1 MDLRRIESLWAHVHW
16 LTVLGD
22 LGSYTAAA
30 RRLGVSK
37 AAMSQR
43 ISELEHAAGVPLVRR
58 TTRSVRLTDAGVQL
72 AEASRGAFAQIERGF
87 ESVRNL
93 ADAPRGLIRV
103 TAPVALGRQHVV
115 PLLPAFLR
123 AHPQVRVELQL
134 SDHLASMAQEGFDL
148 AIRHC
153 ERPPETHVAW
163 PLTRT
168 ESWLL
173 ASPDYLAQA
182 GTPTRPSE
190 LAAHPCLHYPR
201 PGEPAV
207 WRFRPPTGDPAGAPL
222 VDTADG
228 HDAAEVAVAVSG
240 PLSANNSEALRD
252 AALAGLGIALLPDF
266 TAQAALRAGQLV
278 RVLAEWQA
286 LGAFGEHLWAI
297 RPYSALVPSSV
308 QALVTHLR
316 AGLAGGFGA

>member
-58 TTRSVRLTDAGVQL
+58 TTRSVRLTEAGLQL
-72 AEASRGAFAQIERGF
+72 VEATRGAFAQIERGF

-115 PLLPAFLR
+115 PLLPAFLA

-134 SDHLASMAQEGFDL
+134 SDHLVSMAQEGFDL

-163 PLTRT
+163 ALTRT

-173 ASPDYLAQA
+173 ATPAYLARA

-207 WRFRPPTGDPAGAPL
+207 WRFRPPVADAAL
-222 VDTADG
+222 DDADG

-240 PLSANNSEALRD
+240 PLSANNSEALRE
-252 AALAGLGIALLPDF
+252 AALADLGIALLPDF
-266 TAQAALRAGQLV
+266 SAQAAVRAGQLR
-278 RVLAEWQA
+278 RVLADWQA
-286 LGAFGEHLWAI
+286 LGTFGEHLWAI

-308 QALVTHLR
+308 QALVAHLR
-316 AGLAGGFGA
+316 AGLAAGFGVVPAS

>member
-72 AEASRGAFAQIERGF
+72 VEATRGAFAQIERGF

-115 PLLPAFLR
+115 PLL
-123 AHPQVRVELQL
+123 
-134 SDHLASMAQEGFDL
+134 
-148 AIRHC
+148 
-153 ERPPETHVAW
+153 
-163 PLTRT
+163 
-168 ESWLL
+168 
-173 ASPDYLAQA
+173 
-182 GTPTRPSE
+182 
-190 LAAHPCLHYPR
+190 
-201 PGEPAV
+201 
-207 WRFRPPTGDPAGAPL
+207 
-222 VDTADG
+222 
-228 HDAAEVAVAVSG
+228 
-240 PLSANNSEALRD
+240 
-252 AALAGLGIALLPDF
+252 
-266 TAQAALRAGQLV
+266 
-278 RVLAEWQA
+278 
-286 LGAFGEHLWAI
+286 
-297 RPYSALVPSSV
+297 
-308 QALVTHLR
+308 
-316 AGLAGGFGA
+316 

>member
-1 MDLRRIESLWAHVHW
+1 VDLRRIESLWAHVHW

-201 PGEPAV
+201 PGEPAI
-207 WRFRPPTGDPAGAPL
+207 WRFRPPVAARAINRTG
-222 VDTADG
+222 TDG

-240 PLSANNSEALRD
+240 PLSANNSEALRE

-266 TAQAALRAGQLV
+266 SAQAALRAGQLV
-278 RVLAEWQA
+278 RVLVEWQA

-308 QALVTHLR
+308 QALVAHLR
-316 AGLAGGFGA
+316 AGLAGGFGV